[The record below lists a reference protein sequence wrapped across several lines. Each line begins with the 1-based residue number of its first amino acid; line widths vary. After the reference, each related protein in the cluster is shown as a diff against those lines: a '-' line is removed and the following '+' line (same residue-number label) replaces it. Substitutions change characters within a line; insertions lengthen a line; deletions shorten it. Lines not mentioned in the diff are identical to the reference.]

1 MNDSL
6 GVTEKV
12 RNSQLR
18 LQKVDAMLS
27 SPGGGAG
34 VLRAG
39 RDGIYHL
46 VGGETLHLQ
55 VVLCYTCIKACGCPS
70 K

>member
-1 MNDSL
+1 MNDSP

-27 SPGGGAG
+27 SPGEE
-34 VLRAG
+34 L
-39 RDGIYHL
+39 
-46 VGGETLHLQ
+46 
-55 VVLCYTCIKACGCPS
+55 GC
-70 K
+70 